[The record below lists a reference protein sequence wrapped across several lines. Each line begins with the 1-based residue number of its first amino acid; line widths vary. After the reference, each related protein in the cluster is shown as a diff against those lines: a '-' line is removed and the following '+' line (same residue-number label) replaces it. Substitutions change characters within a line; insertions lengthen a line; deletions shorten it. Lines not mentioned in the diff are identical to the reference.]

1 MKSFLKFF
9 AVIYIPIVLVL
20 LWMFSY
26 SASRMMQS
34 GRDELLGEMHNMWQI
49 LSQYENQHEF
59 NLSSHNAVQQ
69 ISKNTTLRI
78 TLIRPN
84 GVVVDDSYLTH
95 GQILSLEN
103 HASRPEVAGALV
115 SGEGHS
121 VRFSDTIKQNMMYYA
136 SSLKNGMVL
145 RVAYPMTYVAVIQST
160 WREHVMLSLI
170 VLLIATGLISLYLAK
185 RLTRPLFQLDEIV
198 QQVESGK
205 EDVHFPAFDDSTMSR
220 ISGLIYR
227 IYNSMLRNQRKVTE
241 ERARLKQILST
252 MEESILLVD
261 AEKRVILS
269 NQNVEKH
276 LGISLNRG
284 ENVLEQISDLE
295 TLTLLR
301 NILQSD
307 EDYFPRLNRGERF
320 FEVYVREIKTDTL
333 VVMHDI
339 TERGQYDVFKSELV
353 GNITHELKTPMA
365 SIMGYAETL
374 VANPNI
380 STEDVNKFHEIILNQ
395 TGRLNSLIGDML
407 ELHRLENTS
416 KTVSSGEPVV
426 WNEVVEELKTQYRD
440 CGKELQFRETDDAVC
455 VRREHLD
462 SLLVNLVDNAVKYSS
477 GDIVA
482 IEMTHS
488 GKTVT
493 ICVSD
498 EGPIIP
504 ADQRERVFERFYTV
518 SKSRNRRN
526 GGTGLGLSIVKHI
539 ATLYKGSVSVG
550 ENEKGGN
557 TFTVILKEG

>member
-20 LWMFSY
+20 LWVFSY
-26 SASRMMQS
+26 SASRMMES
-34 GRDELLGEMHNMWQI
+34 GENELLSEMHNMWQI
-49 LSQYENQHEF
+49 LSQYENHREF
-59 NLSSHNAVQQ
+59 NLSSHNVLQQ
-69 ISKNTTLRI
+69 ISKNTTLRV
-78 TLIRPN
+78 TLIRPD
-84 GVVVDDSYLTH
+84 GVVVDDSYLEP
-95 GQILSLEN
+95 GQILSMEN
-103 HASRPEVAGALV
+103 HAMRPEVAGAMV

-121 VRFSDTIKQNMMYYA
+121 VRFSHTVKQDMMYYA
-136 SSLKNGMVL
+136 ARLGSGMVL
-145 RVAYPMTYVAVIQST
+145 RVAYPMTYVAMILST

-170 VLLIATGLISLYLAK
+170 VLLIAIGLISLYLAK

-205 EDVHFPAFDDSTMSR
+205 EDVHFPAFGDPTMSR

-227 IYNSMLRNQRKVTE
+227 IYHSMLNNQRKVKD

-261 AEKRVILS
+261 AEKRVILF

-284 ENVLEQISDLE
+284 ENVLDQISDLE

-301 NILQSD
+301 NVLQSD
-307 EDYFPRLNRGERF
+307 EDYFPRLNRGGRF
-320 FEVYVREIKTDTL
+320 FEVYVRDVKTDTL

-339 TERGQYDVFKSELV
+339 TERGRYDVFKSELV

-365 SIMGYAETL
+365 SIMGYAESL
-374 VANPNI
+374 VVNPNI

-416 KTVSSGEPVV
+416 NTVSGRKPVL
-426 WNEVVEELKTQYRD
+426 WNEVVDELKSQYRD
-440 CGKELQFRETDDAVC
+440 CGKKLQFRETDEAVY

-498 EGPIIP
+498 EGPTIP
-504 ADQRERVFERFYTV
+504 ADQRERIFERFYTI

-539 ATLYKGSVSVG
+539 ATLYKGSVSVE
-550 ENEKGGN
+550 ENKQGGN
-557 TFTVILKEG
+557 SFTVRLKE

>member
-20 LWMFSY
+20 LWVFSY

-34 GRDELLGEMHNMWQI
+34 GNNELLGEMRNMWQI
-49 LSQYENQHEF
+49 LSQYENQNEF
-59 NLSSHNAVQQ
+59 DLSSHNAVQQ

-145 RVAYPMTYVAVIQST
+145 RVAYPMTYVTMIQAT
-160 WREHVMLSLI
+160 WRNHVVLSLI
-170 VLLIATGLISLYLAK
+170 FLLIAIGLISLYLAK

-252 MEESILLVD
+252 MEESILLLD
-261 AEKRVILS
+261 AENRVILS

-276 LGISLNRG
+276 LGVTLNKG
-284 ENVLEQISDLE
+284 QNVLDQITDLE
-295 TLTLLR
+295 TLALLR
-301 NILQSD
+301 SVLQSD
-307 EDYFPRLNRGERF
+307 ENYFPRLNIGERF
-320 FEVYVREIKTDTL
+320 FEVYVREAEADTM

-374 VANPNI
+374 VSNPDV

-395 TGRLNSLIGDML
+395 TRRLNSLIGDML
-407 ELHRLENTS
+407 ELHQLENTS
-416 KTVSSGEPVV
+416 KTVSSGEPVL
-426 WNEVVEELKTQYRD
+426 WNKVVEDLKTQYRD
-440 CGKELQFRETDDAVC
+440 CGKELQFRETDDVVY

-462 SLLVNLVDNAVKYSS
+462 SLLLNLVDNAVKYSS
-477 GDIVA
+477 GDVVT
-482 IEMTHS
+482 IEMEHS
-488 GKTVT
+488 KKIVT
-493 ICVSD
+493 IRVSD
-498 EGPIIP
+498 EGPVIP
-504 ADQRERVFERFYTV
+504 IDRRERIFERFFTI

-526 GGTGLGLSIVKHI
+526 GGTGLGLSIVKHV
-539 ATLYKGSVSVG
+539 ASLYRGNVSVG

-557 TFTVILKEG
+557 TFTVTLKEG